1 MLGAKLSLIVFFIS
15 RYTTT
20 QIMKLQANEGNPTRE
35 MSCNC
40 RIDDQRCRDSCSKV
54 YGLGNKNSKALGIAE
69 ARKPSVVTIKKIL
82 QQEERPFIRF
92 VEKNIERNNNS
103 QVLGND
109 DTTTRRPPIRIFD
122 GDGNTIF
129 YNGSSYKIC
138 DLYGQAN
145 RTRGTKE
152 HFSMNDDMRILYEY
166 VLNNPKVER
175 ICAKNSIE
183 YPIPLDPIDNVSLPS
198 IPSRIGID
206 HPEPIILERNNMIP
220 IFIKESFEPT
230 PEKEPSV
237 IIKDSTSS
245 VSIITLKTTSI
256 TTTTTTKI
264 GKQEY
269 NEPAKK
275 TETQTILTTRTV
287 KRQRGSTQK
296 GFNGIVKTVLKT
308 VFVGSSD
315 SNRNKTTFEDQEPD
329 VMPSSDIGSGP
340 KKPPF
345 DGMPNTLAD
354 VSILEKIRSLLN
366 PPAQT
371 NTRNASSVPSEA
383 IQKSR
388 AYSPQIITTTVER
401 IRTTSAHKSSDVF
414 SSIKG
419 SNSSYYDDYT
429 RELIRS
435 IFDMLKGSTTTSENR
450 RVLPNN
456 STIIKET
463 TTTVTKTTTRA
474 RDYTPTASIVSPV
487 EIKSPYFLTVS
498 SAKPKEGLEPS
509 IYESY
514 ERKLDN
520 IYQKIIANEEQ
531 YKNLIGILQ
540 SIRSKEKDEDNTLE
554 SLKKMY
560 ELYRDGT
567 IYEKS
572 IASHLMSERRSKSK
586 LMPYSVESNLDG
598 EWKDR
603 AYGSVNGS
611 KNNLRTQSRED
622 VMEEVSSLAYKE
634 DESWKD
640 LEGKNINKSESDA
653 PISLVLRDF
662 EPSNEKESK
671 YHSFP
676 SVVSFFREP
685 LDTEDLDLKKRL
697 RKERAFKDLQY
708 PTTTDFTSAKN
719 NRDEVYSR
727 MMGAKKD
734 TECKTVTDT
743 IRTTVIRDFNSSVH
757 LSAVSSI
764 VEERMKNLERKLS
777 EFSDK
782 VVQIGDRLLMLK
794 DAQKQKSFTKESVS
808 TPEVIS
814 PTISRSSIYNGSNI
828 STKTMVSSTEAF
840 SSTASV
846 GSSIAQKSSSSLDS
860 QERASVSYYG
870 PSTLSV
876 STQTTS
882 LGEKGKEQSIDGI
895 VQKIKE
901 KKISDE
907 SLLVSDDAV
916 IDDIVEK
923 LAPLVNDIEVSSL
936 STVTRTQKEMSP
948 QSVV

>member
-1 MLGAKLSLIVFFIS
+1 MLGTKLSLIVFFIS
-15 RYTTT
+15 RYATA

-35 MSCNC
+35 MPCNC

-54 YGLGNKNSKALGIAE
+54 YSLGNRNSKALGTAD

-92 VEKNIERNNNS
+92 VEKNIERNNNN

-109 DTTTRRPPIRIFD
+109 DTTTRRPTTKVFD

-152 HFSMNDDMRILYEY
+152 YLSVNDDMRILYEY
-166 VLNNPKVER
+166 VMNNPKVER
-175 ICAKNSIE
+175 ICAKNAIE
-183 YPIPLDPIDNVSLPS
+183 YPTPFDPIDNVSLPL
-198 IPSRIGID
+198 IPSSRTDTD

-220 IFIKESFEPT
+220 IFIKESFESA
-230 PEKEPSV
+230 PEKGLSV
-237 IIKDSTSS
+237 IVKDSGSS

-269 NEPAKK
+269 NEPVKK

-287 KRQRGSTQK
+287 TRQRGSTRK
-296 GFNGIVKTVLKT
+296 GFNGVVKTVLKT

-315 SNRNKTTFEDQEPD
+315 NNRNKTTFEDQEPD
-329 VMPSSDIGSGP
+329 AMPSSETGNGP
-340 KKPPF
+340 KKPPL
-345 DGMPNTLAD
+345 DGMTNTLTD
-354 VSILEKIRSLLN
+354 IPIIEKIRSLLN
-366 PPAQT
+366 LPAQT

-383 IQKSR
+383 ILKSR
-388 AYSPQIITTTVER
+388 TASPQIITTTVER
-401 IRTTSAHKSSDVF
+401 IRTTSARQSSSGF

-419 SNSSYYDDYT
+419 SNNSYYDDYT

-435 IFDMLKGSTTTSENR
+435 IFDMLKGSTTTSESR
-450 RVLPNN
+450 RVLPNS
-456 STIIKET
+456 STIVKET

-474 RDYTPTASIVSPV
+474 RDYTPTVSIVPSV
-487 EIKSPYFLTVS
+487 EIKSPYFLTAS
-498 SAKPKEGLEPS
+498 SVKSKERLESS

-514 ERKLDN
+514 EKKLDN
-520 IYQKIIANEEQ
+520 IYQKIMANEEQ
-531 YKNLIGILQ
+531 YKNLIGILL
-540 SIRSKEKDEDNTLE
+540 SIRKKEKDEDNTLS

-572 IASHLMSERRSKSK
+572 VASHLMSERRSKSK
-586 LMPYSVESNLDG
+586 VMPYSVESNLNG
-598 EWKDR
+598 GWKDR
-603 AYGSVNGS
+603 THDGISGS
-611 KNNLRTQSRED
+611 KNNLRTQSRENA
-622 VMEEVSSLAYKE
+622 MEEVSSLAYKE
-634 DESWKD
+634 DEPWKG
-640 LEGKNINKSESDA
+640 LEGKNINNGESDA
-653 PISLVLRDF
+653 PISLVLGDF
-662 EPSNEKESK
+662 EPSNEKQPK

-685 LDTEDLDLKKRL
+685 DLKKRL

-708 PTTTDFTSAKN
+708 PTITGFLNAKD
-719 NRDEVYSR
+719 NRDEIYSR
-727 MMGAKKD
+727 MMDVEKD
-734 TECKTVTDT
+734 TGCKTITDT

-764 VEERMKNLERKLS
+764 VEERMKGLERKLN
-777 EFSDK
+777 EFSDR
-782 VVQIGDRLLMLK
+782 VVQIGNRLLMLK
-794 DAQKQKSFTKESVS
+794 NTQEQKSLTKEDIS
-808 TPEVIS
+808 TSEIIS
-814 PTISRSSIYNGSNI
+814 PTISRSSIYNGRNI
-828 STKTMVSSTEAF
+828 STKTMVSSIETF
-840 SSTASV
+840 SSTTSV
-846 GSSIAQKSSSSLDS
+846 GISIAQKSSSSLDP
-860 QERASVSYYG
+860 EEKASISHYG

-882 LGEKGKEQSIDGI
+882 LGGKGKEQSIDGI
-895 VQKIKE
+895 VEKIKE

-907 SLLVSDDAV
+907 SLLISDDAV

-923 LAPLVNDIEVSSL
+923 LAPLVNSIEISSL
-936 STVTRTQKEMSP
+936 GTATRTQKEMSP